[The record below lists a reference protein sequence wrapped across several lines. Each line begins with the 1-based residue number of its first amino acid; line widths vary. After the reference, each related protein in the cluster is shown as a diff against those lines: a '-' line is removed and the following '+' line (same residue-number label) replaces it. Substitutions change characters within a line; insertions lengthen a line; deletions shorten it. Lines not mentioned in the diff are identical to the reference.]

1 MNDALIAVYATSV
14 AYRKFLSK
22 YFAKIVIFVK
32 YLRFC
37 CINVLIFGGGNS
49 IFTNGEKVKEVFMK
63 RFLLPLSSLFL
74 VVACG
79 DDSSSALDAW
89 SENLS
94 SSIASSSSV
103 NNPKSSSEDAPTSSS
118 WSEAIGSSSSSSQN
132 VILSSS
138 EGSSSSHKSTPESES
153 SSSMDSIS
161 SSSFQNDKSSSSS
174 NKVVN
179 SSSSLN
185 PQSSSNKVS
194 SSSWIASS
202 SSSSRND
209 VKSSSSIGNDV
220 SSSSQNVI
228 LSSSEGSSSSSSS
241 EIVSSSSGILTDPSK
256 IFELRVP
263 KRDAYTCE
271 EKGDWGDRVFR
282 ETYSQSD
289 FVCTYDYDGEK
300 GFLYVQLSPISC
312 SFGFSLTPNYD
323 VDKAELYV
331 NGKFVDISDVKYEW
345 GGNHHVQKL
354 WFTYKG
360 KVFRYGQSS
369 LGFGGRPCQGMDC
382 LNVFESDR
390 KTYVVNGCD
399 EQRSIPIV
407 CNGVNAENQN
417 FDFTD
422 KFKVCEGDPRTQGN
436 D

>member
-1 MNDALIAVYATSV
+1 MTI
-14 AYRKFLSK
+14 
-22 YFAKIVIFVK
+22 
-32 YLRFC
+32 C
-37 CINVLIFGGGNS
+37 CIKILIFGSVDS
-49 IFTNGEKVKEVFMK
+49 IFTNGETVKEVFMK
-63 RFLLPLSSLFL
+63 RFLLPLSSLL
-74 VVACG
+74 LIVACG
-79 DDSSSALDAW
+79 EDSSSLLDAW

-94 SSIASSSSV
+94 SSLASSSS
-103 NNPKSSSEDAPTSSS
+103 
-118 WSEAIGSSSSSSQN
+118 WSGAIGSSNSKIDGGSRSTSSGQAPAAMTSSSRHSG
-132 VILSSS
+132 LD
-138 EGSSSSHKSTPESES
+138 PE
-153 SSSMDSIS
+153 
-161 SSSFQNDKSSSSS
+161 
-174 NKVVN
+174 
-179 SSSSLN
+179 
-185 PQSSSNKVS
+185 S

-202 SSSSRND
+202 SSNFQND
-209 VKSSSSIGNDV
+209 NSSSSIAAPSSSSRNDV
-220 SSSSQNVI
+220 SSSSQRVI

-241 EIVSSSSGILTDPSK
+241 EILADPSK

-271 EKGDWGDRVFR
+271 EKGDWGDRVFT
-282 ETYSQSD
+282 ETFPQND

-312 SFGFSLTPNYD
+312 SFGLSLTPNYD

-399 EQRSIPIV
+399 EQRAIPIV
-407 CNGVNAENQN
+407 CNGVNEENPV

-422 KFKVCEGDPRTQGN
+422 TFKVCDGDSRN
-436 D
+436 

>member
-1 MNDALIAVYATSV
+1 
-14 AYRKFLSK
+14 
-22 YFAKIVIFVK
+22 
-32 YLRFC
+32 
-37 CINVLIFGGGNS
+37 
-49 IFTNGEKVKEVFMK
+49 MK
-63 RFLLPLSSLFL
+63 RMILPLGVLLF
-74 VVACG
+74 VIACG
-79 DDSSSALDAW
+79 DDSSSANYQWA
-89 SENLS
+89 ENCS
-94 SSIASSSSV
+94 
-103 NNPKSSSEDAPTSSS
+103 SSSEDVQESSS
-118 WSEAIGSSSSSSQN
+118 SRNDVSSSSSSRKDISSSSHN

-138 EGSSSSHKSTPESES
+138 EGSRSSSSCHSGPDLES

-161 SSSFQNDKSSSSS
+161 SSSFQNDKSSSSAI
-174 NKVVN
+174 
-179 SSSSLN
+179 SSSSLIA
-185 PQSSSNKVS
+185 SSSSSSRNDLSSSSHNVILSSSEGSSSSSSCHSRPDPESSSSMDSISSSSFQNDKSSSSAIS

-209 VKSSSSIGNDV
+209 V
-220 SSSSQNVI
+220 
-228 LSSSEGSSSSSSS
+228 SSSSS
-241 EIVSSSSGILTDPSK
+241 EIPTDPSK
-256 IFELRVP
+256 IFEMRVP

-271 EKGDWGDRVFR
+271 ERGDWGDGVFT
-282 ETYSQSD
+282 ETYSQND

-300 GFLYVQLSPISC
+300 GFLYVQLSPTSC

-331 NGKFVDISDVKYEW
+331 DGKFVDISDVKYEW

-369 LGFGGRPCQGMDC
+369 LGWGGRPCQGMDC
-382 LNVFESDR
+382 LNVFESDK

-407 CNGVNAENQN
+407 CRGVNAENPV

-422 KFKVCEGDPRTQGN
+422 TFKVCDGDSRN
-436 D
+436 

>member
-1 MNDALIAVYATSV
+1 M
-14 AYRKFLSK
+14 
-22 YFAKIVIFVK
+22 
-32 YLRFC
+32 
-37 CINVLIFGGGNS
+37 IFGGGNS

-94 SSIASSSSV
+94 SSIASSSS
-103 NNPKSSSEDAPTSSS
+103 EDAPTSSS
-118 WSEAIGSSSSSSQN
+118 WSEAIGSSSSSSRHSG
-132 VILSSS
+132 LD
-138 EGSSSSHKSTPESES
+138 PESS
-153 SSSMDSIS
+153 C
-161 SSSFQNDKSSSSS
+161 
-174 NKVVN
+174 
-179 SSSSLN
+179 
-185 PQSSSNKVS
+185 
-194 SSSWIASS
+194 SSWIASS
-202 SSSSRND
+202 SSNSRND
-209 VKSSSSIGNDV
+209 VKSSSSTRNDV

-312 SFGFSLTPNYD
+312 SFGLSLTPNYD

-390 KTYVVNGCD
+390 KTFVVNGCD
-399 EQRSIPIV
+399 EQRAIPIV
-407 CNGVNAENQN
+407 CNGVNAENQI

-422 KFKVCEGDPRTQGN
+422 NFKVCEGDPRTQGN

>member
-1 MNDALIAVYATSV
+1 
-14 AYRKFLSK
+14 
-22 YFAKIVIFVK
+22 
-32 YLRFC
+32 
-37 CINVLIFGGGNS
+37 
-49 IFTNGEKVKEVFMK
+49 MK
-63 RFLLPLSSLFL
+63 RFLLPLSSLLL
-74 VVACG
+74 VIACG
-79 DDSSSALDAW
+79 DDSSSAFAW

-94 SSIASSSSV
+94 SSIAS
-103 NNPKSSSEDAPTSSS
+103 SSSEDAPTSSS
-118 WSEAIGSSSSSSQN
+118 WSEAIGSSSSRKSVPDQESSSSSWIASSSSSSRNDVKSSSSTRNDVSSSSQN

-138 EGSSSSHKSTPESES
+138 EGSSSSSSRKSTPEPES
-153 SSSMDSIS
+153 SSS
-161 SSSFQNDKSSSSS
+161 
-174 NKVVN
+174 
-179 SSSSLN
+179 SL
-185 PQSSSNKVS
+185 
-194 SSSWIASS
+194 IASS

-241 EIVSSSSGILTDPSK
+241 EVVSSSSEILTDPSK

-263 KRDAYTCE
+263 KGDAYTCE

-300 GFLYVQLSPISC
+300 GFVYVQLSPISC
-312 SFGFSLTPNYD
+312 SFGLSLTPIYD

-369 LGFGGRPCQGMDC
+369 LGWGGRPCQGMDC
-382 LNVFESDR
+382 LNVFESDK

-407 CNGVNAENQN
+407 CNEVNPDKQIEEQV

-422 KFKVCEGDPRTQGN
+422 EFKVCEGDQRLKN
-436 D
+436 E